1 MRIAIVASV
10 FFSVAAIALGQT
22 TLYVPDD
29 HATIQA
35 AIGAAANGDTIVVR
49 PGTYVENID
58 FAGKAVTVIGE
69 KGPERTIV
77 DGNKTDRCFIF
88 QSGEGRNSVLE
99 GFTITN
105 GDAQGGNGG
114 GIDCT
119 LESGPTITNCI
130 IAGNRAA
137 ALGGGIACRGFSH
150 AKITGCTFI
159 NNVSEGAYEGSQGGG
174 LSCFILS
181 NAIVTDCVFINNES
195 QWGGGLDC
203 SGSYPV
209 ITNCVF
215 RGNEAYIGGG
225 AIFCSAADPT
235 ITNCT
240 IVDNNAAIGG
250 GLVTAGAVL
259 PSYPALANSILW
271 NNSPE
276 EIYIG
281 IGDVTVDF
289 CDVQGGWPGTGNI
302 DETPSF
308 VDLDSGD
315 FHLNWYSPCR
325 DAGYNGAVSA
335 TADYEGDRRIAL
347 GRVDMGADEYYY
359 HLYHKGDVIPGAS
372 ISLRVIGYPD
382 APVLLALGSGLLSTP
397 ISTEHGDLWL
407 AWPPLWQGTV
417 GIVAPNGL
425 LSFPATVPAGW
436 TPGAEFT
443 LQALVGPWGGPLAQ
457 LTNAETLVVE

>member
-1 MRIAIVASV
+1 MKIAIATGVL
-10 FFSVAAIALGQT
+10 FFFTSLAFGQA

-35 AIGAAANGDTIVVR
+35 AISAAANGDTIIVR

-58 FAGKAVTVIGE
+58 FLAKAVTVISE

-77 DGNKTDRCFIF
+77 DGNKVDRCFIF
-88 QSGEGRNSVLE
+88 KSGEDRNSVLE

-130 IAGNRAA
+130 IARNRAA

-174 LSCFILS
+174 LSCFVLS
-181 NAIVTDCVFINNES
+181 NAIVTDCVFIGNES

-203 SGSYPV
+203 SGSYPIV
-209 ITNCVF
+209 TNCVF

-225 AIFCSAADPT
+225 AIFCSAADPV

-240 IVDNNAAIGG
+240 IVDNNAYIGG

-259 PSYPALANSILW
+259 PSYPALTNSILW
-271 NNSPE
+271 SNSPE

-281 IGDVTVDF
+281 IGDITVDF
-289 CDVQGGWPGTGNI
+289 CDVMGGWPGTGNI

-325 DAGYNGAVSA
+325 DAGDNGAVSA
-335 TADYEGDRRIAL
+335 AVDYEGDPRIAL
-347 GRVDMGADEYYY
+347 GRVDMGADEFYY
-359 HLYHKGDVIPGAS
+359 HLYHRGDVIPGAP
-372 ISLRVIGYPD
+372 INLRLIGYPD
-382 APVLLALGSGLLSTP
+382 APVLLALGAGLLNSP
-397 ISTEHGDLWL
+397 IGTQHGDLWL
-407 AWPPLWQGTV
+407 DWPPLWQGQIGT
-417 GIVAPNGL
+417 ISANGL
-425 LSFPATVPAGW
+425 LSFPATVPVEWSSGE
-436 TPGAEFT
+436 EFA
-443 LQALVGPWGGPLAQ
+443 LQALVGSWGGQ
-457 LTNAETLVVE
+457 WTRLTNAETLFVE